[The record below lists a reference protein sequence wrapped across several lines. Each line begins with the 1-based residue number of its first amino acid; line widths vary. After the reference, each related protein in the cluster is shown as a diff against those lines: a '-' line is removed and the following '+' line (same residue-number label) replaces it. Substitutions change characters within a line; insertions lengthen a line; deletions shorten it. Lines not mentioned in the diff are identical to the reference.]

1 MILIQAS
8 LGEVLDKIS
17 ILELKKKNISN
28 SDALANVLRELD
40 SLNSAILDSKL
51 EHALSHPLFVS
62 LSEVNGKLWIVE
74 DDLRELEAIKTFGA
88 NFVALARSVYR
99 LNDLR
104 AEIKRELNIYF
115 GSTLREEKSYQPY

>member
-40 SLNSAILDSKL
+40 SLNSAILDSQL

-74 DDLRELEAIKTFGA
+74 DDLREQEASKTFGA
-88 NFVALARSVYR
+88 NFVELARSVYR

-104 AEIKRELNIYF
+104 AEIKRELNIHF

>member
-40 SLNSAILDSKL
+40 SLNSAILDSQL

-74 DDLRELEAIKTFGA
+74 DDLRELEASKTFGA
-88 NFVALARSVYR
+88 NFVELARSVYR

-104 AEIKRELNIYF
+104 AEIKRELNIHF